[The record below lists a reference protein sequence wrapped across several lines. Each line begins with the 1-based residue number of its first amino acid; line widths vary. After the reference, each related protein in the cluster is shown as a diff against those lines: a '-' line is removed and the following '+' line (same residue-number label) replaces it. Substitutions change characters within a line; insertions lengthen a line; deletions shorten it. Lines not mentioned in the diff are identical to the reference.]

1 MEAIGQLT
9 GGIAHDFNNIL
20 ASVMGYV
27 VLAEER
33 ASDRDDAKGVEY
45 LSQALASCR
54 RARDLI
60 QQMLTFSR
68 GGRGEPRAVDLVAL
82 VRETAPML
90 RASLPST
97 LELALRCEQRVPP
110 VWVDE
115 VQAHQVLL
123 NLAIN
128 ARDAMAGAG
137 VVTIAVQR
145 RGAIVGT
152 CSSCRHGFAGDF
164 VELGV
169 ADRGAGIA
177 AELVERIF
185 DPFFTTKAPGKGSGM
200 GLSTVHGIVH
210 EYGGHVV
217 VDSTPGEGTAF
228 RILWPASTATA
239 RASPIAERPVKRRT
253 RLAGSVLL
261 VDDEPAV
268 LGSMRETML
277 HWGLQ
282 VDAYAQPEAALA
294 AFEAA
299 PDTYDVVVTDL
310 AMPHLSGVE
319 LAARLRERRRLPVVL
334 VSGYVDERSLS
345 AARELG
351 LRAPLRKPVETDLL
365 RAAIE
370 AALGEAVP
378 PGLASQRG
386 DG

>member
-1 MEAIGQLT
+1 M
-9 GGIAHDFNNIL
+9 
-20 ASVMGYV
+20 
-27 VLAEER
+27 
-33 ASDRDDAKGVEY
+33 
-45 LSQALASCR
+45 
-54 RARDLI
+54 
-60 QQMLTFSR
+60 
-68 GGRGEPRAVDLVAL
+68 
-82 VRETAPML
+82 
-90 RASLPST
+90 
-97 LELALRCEQRVPP
+97 
-110 VWVDE
+110 
-115 VQAHQVLL
+115 
-123 NLAIN
+123 
-128 ARDAMAGAG
+128 
-137 VVTIAVQR
+137 
-145 RGAIVGT
+145 
-152 CSSCRHGFAGDF
+152 
-164 VELGV
+164 
-169 ADRGAGIA
+169 
-177 AELVERIF
+177 
-185 DPFFTTKAPGKGSGM
+185 
-200 GLSTVHGIVH
+200 
-210 EYGGHVV
+210 V

-239 RASPIAERPVKRRT
+239 RVSPIAESPVKRRR

-299 PDTYDVVVTDL
+299 PDSYDVVVTDL

-319 LAARLRERRRLPVVL
+319 LAARLRERRRLPVLL